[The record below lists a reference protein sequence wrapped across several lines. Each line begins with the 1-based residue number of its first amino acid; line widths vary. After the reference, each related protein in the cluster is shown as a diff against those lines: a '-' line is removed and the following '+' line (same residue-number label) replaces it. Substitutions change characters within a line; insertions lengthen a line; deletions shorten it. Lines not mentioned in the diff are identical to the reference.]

1 MMQSDVETDVLNRA
15 KAATLEI
22 IDKQMEN
29 IGERFPLGWTENGKY
44 AIVGCENWMS
54 GFWSGMLWLAYEWTG
69 KAKYRSLAEK
79 HIDIFMKRIETKS
92 YVGNH
97 DLGFLYS
104 LSCVSAY
111 RLTGN
116 ERAKKAALMAA
127 DHLYD
132 NFFIDKGAPHINA
145 WAEKKELV
153 QDNSF
158 MIIDCL
164 MNLPLLYWASE
175 VSGDEKYRKAA
186 LAHTETTSNLIF
198 REDGSTYHKY
208 NFDVE
213 TGMPRNGSTAQ
224 GYSDQSCWSRG
235 QAWGVYGFALA
246 YAQTKQVKYLN
257 CFKRAADYFI
267 SKLPEDTIPYWDF
280 TFTDGDEPRDSSA
293 AVIAAC
299 GILEA
304 AGLVSNDEKIDF
316 YLEICEKMTKSLLDK
331 YAIAPESGID
341 GLISGGTA
349 FKAQGQ
355 YDQAL
360 IFGDYFYMELLT
372 RLTTDWKKYW

>member
-1 MMQSDVETDVLNRA
+1 
-15 KAATLEI
+15 
-22 IDKQMEN
+22 
-29 IGERFPLGWTENGKY
+29 
-44 AIVGCENWMS
+44 
-54 GFWSGMLWLAYEWTG
+54 
-69 KAKYRSLAEK
+69 
-79 HIDIFMKRIETKS
+79 
-92 YVGNH
+92 
-97 DLGFLYS
+97 
-104 LSCVSAY
+104 
-111 RLTGN
+111 
-116 ERAKKAALMAA
+116 
-127 DHLYD
+127 
-132 NFFIDKGAPHINA
+132 
-145 WAEKKELV
+145 
-153 QDNSF
+153 
-158 MIIDCL
+158 
-164 MNLPLLYWASE
+164 
-175 VSGDEKYRKAA
+175 
-186 LAHTETTSNLIF
+186 
-198 REDGSTYHKY
+198 
-208 NFDVE
+208 
-213 TGMPRNGSTAQ
+213 MPRNGSTAQ

-331 YAIAPESGID
+331 YVIAPESGID